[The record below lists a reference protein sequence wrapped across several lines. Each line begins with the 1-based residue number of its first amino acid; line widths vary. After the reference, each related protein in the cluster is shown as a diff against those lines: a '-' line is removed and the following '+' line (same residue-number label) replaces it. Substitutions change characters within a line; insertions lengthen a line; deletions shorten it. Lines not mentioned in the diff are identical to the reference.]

1 LYLHGVRALV
11 FDLSLAKYLVAKA
24 IGPKAR
30 RLHRGPGTCFELRD
44 VPEPERP
51 HDDWVTLKPKLTG
64 MCGSDLGAIFFKMSP
79 AMSAIS
85 LSAGESAVFGHEIL
99 AEVVDV
105 GPGAKSRVKEGDRVV
120 VDPVLACDVRGE
132 EPCPR
137 CAVGEYATCERVGS
151 ARPKGVML
159 GACTKYPGGFSERMV
174 AHRSQL
180 FVVPKEI
187 PDVAAVLSEPLAVTL
202 HAVLRHPPKPGEKV
216 LVLGGGMIAFGTLWA
231 LRQVVPDAEVT
242 LFTVENYQLE
252 MAKQLGAHAVWS
264 PKEGALID
272 QAAAATKAGILK
284 PILGRPF
291 LSGGFDRVYDCV
303 GSHASIDDALRI
315 TRGGGTIV
323 MVGAAGVLPPLDLT
337 FLWNKELKIEGSVF
351 YGHEDFKGKRQR
363 TFEAA
368 LDLLQ
373 GTHETLS
380 PLVTHRFALESYEKA
395 IDVNLD
401 RKLHKSVKAVFEI

>member
-1 LYLHGVRALV
+1 MRALV
-11 FDLSLAKYLVAKA
+11 FDLSLVKYLVAKA
-24 IGPKAR
+24 VGPRAR

-51 HDDWVTLKPKLTG
+51 HDDWVTVRPKLTG

-79 AMSAIS
+79 ALSAVS
-85 LSAGESAVFGHEIL
+85 LSAGEAAVFGHETL
-99 AEVVDV
+99 AEVVEV
-105 GPGAKSRVKEGDRVV
+105 GPEARSRVKEGDRVV
-120 VDPVLACDVRGE
+120 IDPVLACDVRGE

-137 CAVGEYATCERVGS
+137 CAIGEYATCERVGT

-187 PDVAAVLSEPLAVTL
+187 PDAAAVLTEPLAVTL

-231 LRQVVPDAEVT
+231 LRQTFPDVEVT

-252 MAKQLGAHAVWS
+252 MAKALGAHAVWS
-264 PKEGALID
+264 PSGGPLLE
-272 QAAAATKAGILK
+272 QAAAGTKSRVLK
-284 PILGRPF
+284 PILGRGF
-291 LSGGFDRVYDCV
+291 LSGGFDRIYDCV

-337 FLWNKELKIEGSVF
+337 FLWNKELKFEGSVF
-351 YGHEDFKGKRQR
+351 YGHEDFAGKKRR
-363 TFEAA
+363 TFEVA
-368 LDLLQ
+368 LELIESSHAL
-373 GTHETLS
+373 LS
-380 PLVTHRFALESYEKA
+380 PLVTHRFPLEAYEKA

-401 RKLHKSVKAVFEI
+401 RRENKSVKAVFEI